1 MLVCRLP
8 LTDDVGWVC
17 QAQDSTGDT
26 IGRGTHTRAVVD
38 EQTFMDR
45 LSKKAATAGLPGFF

>member
-8 LTDDVGWVC
+8 LTDDVGWG

-26 IGRGTHTRAVVD
+26 IGRGTHTRAVAD
-38 EQTFMDR
+38 EQTFMER